1 MLQLQRESNAYTITK
16 EYVDCGHRKPQTR
29 REFLNAGL
37 VSAGG
42 ALFAPTLMQLISQ
55 SAWGA
60 EAVTCASS
68 AGGVLPPAFINIQ
81 MNGGSANFANFL
93 TRGNGGDPLTSYDLL
108 GMGISPRP
116 ENLFANNA
124 PFWINPADSPGASGF
139 AQGLVRALPRTNDI
153 HGKTV
158 FVSVAAESVD
168 DRRSNTQDFSAMLQA
183 AGFIGSSLPYML
195 TGYGAFLS
203 ETKAT
208 PVNQFSSAILGAPN
222 FLSVDSVSSIS
233 GSLSPKGAFA
243 TLTPTL
249 RTDLVSAIESLSKL
263 EVDALIANPKS
274 NESQKII
281 RQLTHCATEKNR
293 TLASAASEVD
303 YSQPAFP
310 TNDNADTTLQCRNI
324 WSTTNITDN
333 DGDGYNNAQLRSK
346 GLNASL
352 MKYVLNLSALTV
364 TNCMRGYS
372 GAALINLGGY
382 DYHSAFYT
390 RASAEL
396 KDKFVG
402 DLVGRVLKTAKAFN
416 RPVFIYVNA
425 DGSVSSQ
432 KSSSNSVDWS
442 GDFPK
447 RGMNFIIAYNPAGA
461 PSVSGV
467 TVGNY
472 TDMSYQLNHFTNA
485 GVVSNDNP
493 IGSLDAQDLCA
504 AAVFLNFL
512 NFAGKGSLIN
522 TVPALANVKKRLT
535 DALPSGTD
543 IMSYYTRIK

>member
-1 MLQLQRESNAYTITK
+1 MLQLQREQAEYTITK

-37 VSAGG
+37 ISGG
-42 ALFAPTLMQLISQ
+42 SALFAPTLLQLFSQ
-55 SAWGA
+55 SAWGQT
-60 EAVTCASS
+60 AVNC
-68 AGGVLPPAFINIQ
+68 AGGASANTTPAFINIQ
-81 MNGGSANFANFL
+81 LNGGSANFANFL
-93 TRGNGGDPLTSYDLL
+93 TRGNGGDPLANYELL
-108 GMGISPRP
+108 GMGAAPRP
-116 ENLFANNA
+116 DTLFANNA

-139 AQGLVRALPRTNDI
+139 AQGLVRSLPRTSDI
-153 HGKTV
+153 HSKTV

-168 DRRSNTQDFSAMLQA
+168 DRRTNTQDFTGMLQA

-203 ETKAT
+203 EIKAT
-208 PVNQFSSAILGAPN
+208 PVNQFDGAIIGTPN
-222 FLSVDSVSSIS
+222 MLKVESVASIS
-233 GSLSPKGAFA
+233 GSLTPKGSLA
-243 TLTPTL
+243 TMTPTM
-249 RTDLVSAIESLSKL
+249 RANLVTAIESLSKL
-263 EVDALIANPKS
+263 EVDAVINNPKS
-274 NESQKII
+274 HESQKII
-281 RQLTHCATEKNR
+281 RELTYCATEKNKS
-293 TLASAASEVD
+293 LVANASEVN
-303 YSQPAFP
+303 YKNAAFP
-310 TNDNADTTLQCRNI
+310 TNDASDATLRVSNI
-324 WSTTNITDN
+324 WDASNITDA
-333 DGDGYNNAQLRSK
+333 DGDMYNNAQLREK

-352 MKYVLNLSALTV
+352 MRYVLDLAALSV

-402 DLVGRVLKTAKAFN
+402 DLVARVLKTAKAFN

-432 KSSSNSVDWS
+432 KSASNSVDWS

-447 RGMNFIIAYNPAGA
+447 RGMNFIIAYNPSGA
-461 PSVSGV
+461 PSVAGV

-472 TDMSYQLNHFTNA
+472 SDASFQLNHFTDA
-485 GVVSNDNP
+485 GVVSNANP
-493 IGSLDAQDLCA
+493 IGSLDAQDLAA

-522 TVPALANVKKRLT
+522 TLPALANVKKRLT
-535 DALPSGTD
+535 DAMPTGTD